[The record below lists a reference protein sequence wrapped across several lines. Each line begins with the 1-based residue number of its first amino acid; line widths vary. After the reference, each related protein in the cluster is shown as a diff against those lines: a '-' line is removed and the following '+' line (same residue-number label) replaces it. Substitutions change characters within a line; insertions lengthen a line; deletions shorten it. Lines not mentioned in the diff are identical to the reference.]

1 MLLLN
6 IVSVAACFVACLV
19 VWVRQIICRP
29 IWWRRLHG
37 VCVFFFGP
45 FWTLSH
51 WFLCSPLFDCYFAV
65 CRRQTLEGAATHYTS
80 FPTLHEGLARSWGC
94 YELIKQFCSF
104 TNAVWNTIKLFIEAI
119 VKFKTHHYLKHD
131 KKIINCNSF
140 LCLCR
145 TLLHFCPSTPP
156 SAMSPSK

>member
-1 MLLLN
+1 MMKTT
-6 IVSVAACFVACLV
+6 AWC
-19 VWVRQIICRP
+19 VWF
-29 IWWRRLHG
+29 
-37 VCVFFFGP
+37 FFFGP

-51 WFLCSPLFDCYFAV
+51 WFLCFPLFDCYFAV

-131 KKIINCNSF
+131 KKNHKLQQFPVFMPDTAALLPIYPSF
-140 LCLCR
+140 CHVPFKIKVLTMIEIWRLN
-145 TLLHFCPSTPP
+145 
-156 SAMSPSK
+156 